1 MKKLIQKKKIHKKY
15 LAKILYCEFK
25 CIVAYETKEMT

>member
-1 MKKLIQKKKIHKKY
+1 MKKLIQKKIHKKY